1 MIQQFRKNNFYIY
14 PEVIERENHWQ
25 VPKILHF
32 IWIGSKTKP
41 IPEKYVNNIE
51 SFSISSNYKVK

>member
-1 MIQQFRKNNFYIY
+1 MIPYFRKNNFYIY
-14 PEVIERENHWQ
+14 PDVIESEKYWQ

-41 IPEKYVNNIE
+41 IPEKYLNNIE
-51 SFSISSNYKVK
+51 SFSISINYKVK